1 MVSGSSS
8 SSEGTRSPVKIFGNI
23 FISFIGAGVLGKLF
37 DYRKD
42 RFEFRYNYW
51 RPFFAERLLS
61 EFRMISPP
69 GRRAKF
75 TKKNSAIIIAEF
87 KRNVT
92 IWLCLKLY
100 KGLPHAFKEAGV
112 LEGICVLIF
121 TGFLSF
127 RGMMLLIKAKQYVS
141 KDNISRIKLTPV
153 NSADEDQVQLL
164 EKVLLYSNSYYF
176 KL

>member
-1 MVSGSSS
+1 M
-8 SSEGTRSPVKIFGNI
+8 
-23 FISFIGAGVLGKLF
+23 
-37 DYRKD
+37 Y
-42 RFEFRYNYW
+42 
-51 RPFFAERLLS
+51 
-61 EFRMISPP
+61 EFRMKQYTDDNH
-69 GRRAKF
+69 RRAKF
-75 TKKNSAIIIAEF
+75 TKKNSAIIVAEF

-92 IWLCLKLY
+92 IWLCRITLKLY

-164 EKVLLYSNSYYF
+164 EKVL
-176 KL
+176 

>member
-1 MVSGSSS
+1 MLVI
-8 SSEGTRSPVKIFGNI
+8 T
-23 FISFIGAGVLGKLF
+23 KL
-37 DYRKD
+37 
-42 RFEFRYNYW
+42 
-51 RPFFAERLLS
+51 L
-61 EFRMISPP
+61 
-69 GRRAKF
+69 
-75 TKKNSAIIIAEF
+75 
-87 KRNVT
+87 
-92 IWLCLKLY
+92 

-164 EKVLLYSNSYYF
+164 EKVFPYSNSYYF

>member
-1 MVSGSSS
+1 M
-8 SSEGTRSPVKIFGNI
+8 GNSI
-23 FISFIGAGVLGKLF
+23 LSF
-37 DYRKD
+37 
-42 RFEFRYNYW
+42 
-51 RPFFAERLLS
+51 LLS
-61 EFRMISPP
+61 LKGFFRGAPSVRIPHDKST
-69 GRRAKF
+69 GN
-75 TKKNSAIIIAEF
+75 TSEIYE
-87 KRNVT
+87 T
-92 IWLCLKLY
+92 ELCNNCSGIQTECYHLIMSDLKLY

>member
-1 MVSGSSS
+1 MTLIIV
-8 SSEGTRSPVKIFGNI
+8 
-23 FISFIGAGVLGKLF
+23 
-37 DYRKD
+37 
-42 RFEFRYNYW
+42 
-51 RPFFAERLLS
+51 
-61 EFRMISPP
+61 
-69 GRRAKF
+69 AKF
-75 TKKNSAIIIAEF
+75 KT
-87 KRNVT
+87 NVT
-92 IWLCLKLY
+92 ISLCLGIRTWINQFACVYVQLCRITLKVY

-164 EKVLLYSNSYYF
+164 EKVL
-176 KL
+176 